1 MCCWT
6 REEIAPYYPVACYA
20 CAVPMLYSLPRLTH
34 AARRPLHRD
43 FLVAADLAQT
53 PERANS
59 EAIVIMAEAG
69 EIAVA
74 LPDAAAV
81 AETEPKRPRVGGT
94 MPLELKGKIETSLV
108 ELGEVEACGPYVF
121 FGVLCARAV
130 HGGRRA
136 THASRGAGRS
146 TG

>member
-1 MCCWT
+1 
-6 REEIAPYYPVACYA
+6 
-20 CAVPMLYSLPRLTH
+20 MLYSPPRLTH

-59 EAIVIMAEAG
+59 EAIVIMTEAE

-74 LPDAAAV
+74 HPDAAAV

-121 FGVLCARAV
+121 FWCPLRARCAWGPPCNAWSAEVQETAQEGTRTCA
-130 HGGRRA
+130 
-136 THASRGAGRS
+136 GAGGS
-146 TG
+146 SP

>member
-1 MCCWT
+1 
-6 REEIAPYYPVACYA
+6 
-20 CAVPMLYSLPRLTH
+20 MLYSLPRLPH

-59 EAIVIMAEAG
+59 EAIVIMTEAE

-74 LPDAAAV
+74 HPDAAAV

-108 ELGEVEACGPYVF
+108 ELGEVEACGPYF
-121 FGVLCARAV
+121 LGGPLCARCAWGPPCNAWSAEV
-130 HGGRRA
+130 QEA
-136 THASRGAGRS
+136 A
-146 TG
+146 

>member
-1 MCCWT
+1 M
-6 REEIAPYYPVACYA
+6 
-20 CAVPMLYSLPRLTH
+20 
-34 AARRPLHRD
+34 
-43 FLVAADLAQT
+43 AADLAQT

-74 LPDAAAV
+74 HPDAAAV

-121 FGVLCARAV
+121 FWWPLRALCAWGPTCNAWSAEV
-130 HGGRRA
+130 QEA
-136 THASRGAGRS
+136 A
-146 TG
+146 